1 MSRYDSTRKEPDTN
15 VEFVTRMME
24 FSNYGALAQLFIL
37 ESIRNWADLVAKAD
51 PVKVDSPMISGQ
63 AWVGVASEIKAKL
76 EARY

>member
-1 MSRYDSTRKEPDTN
+1 MAKRNETN

-37 ESIRNWADLVAKAD
+37 ESIRNWSELVAKAD

-63 AWVGVASEIKAKL
+63 AWVGVAKEIQEKMT
-76 EARY
+76 ARM